1 MLDDSTNKFAII
13 LRNEDLQNYAGDA
26 FYNLVKAVTF
36 TIREQLSMESKMSKI
51 SFSTFPTLYFGIK
64 CSDTC
69 LLLSNAIRNRLK
81 CPANS
86 RKTIQIISNL

>member
-26 FYNLVKAVTF
+26 FYNLVKAVTIHD
-36 TIREQLSMESKMSKI
+36 TGAAVDGIKD
-51 SFSTFPTLYFGIK
+51 SFSIFPTLYFGIK

-69 LLLSNAIRNRLK
+69 LVLSNAIRNRLK

>member
-26 FYNLVKAVTF
+26 FYNLVKAVTIHD
-36 TIREQLSMESKMSKI
+36 TGAAVD
-51 SFSTFPTLYFGIK
+51 GIK
-64 CSDTC
+64 DVKDFVFYIPNA
-69 LLLSNAIRNRLK
+69 LFWDKMHAIRNRLK

>member
-26 FYNLVKAVTF
+26 FYNLVKAVTIHD
-36 TIREQLSMESKMSKI
+36 TGAAVGESKMSKI
-51 SFSTFPTLYFGIK
+51 SFSIFPTLYFGIK

-69 LLLSNAIRNRLK
+69 LVLSNAIRNRLK

>member
-26 FYNLVKAVTF
+26 FYNLVKAVTIHD
-36 TIREQLSMESKMSKI
+36 TGAAVD
-51 SFSTFPTLYFGIK
+51 GIK
-64 CSDTC
+64 DVKDFVFYIPNALFWDKMPC
-69 LLLSNAIRNRLK
+69 LVLSNAIRNRLK

>member
-26 FYNLVKAVTF
+26 FYNLVKLLRF

-51 SFSTFPTLYFGIK
+51 SFSIFPTLYFGIK

-69 LLLSNAIRNRLK
+69 LVLSNAIRNRLK